1 MESNVT
7 TIRTSCDRAWPFL
20 KLIEKYSAYQDEATI
35 YYDENEVPKD
45 IEVRFA
51 YKKILGSTKLTKMI
65 FLRKLRKELL

>member
-35 YYDENEVPKD
+35 YYDENEIPKE
-45 IEVRFA
+45 IEARFA
-51 YKKILGSTKLTKMI
+51 YKKILGSTKLTKKI

>member
-20 KLIEKYSAYQDEATI
+20 KLIDKYSSCQDKAVI

-65 FLRKLRKELL
+65 FLRKLKKELL